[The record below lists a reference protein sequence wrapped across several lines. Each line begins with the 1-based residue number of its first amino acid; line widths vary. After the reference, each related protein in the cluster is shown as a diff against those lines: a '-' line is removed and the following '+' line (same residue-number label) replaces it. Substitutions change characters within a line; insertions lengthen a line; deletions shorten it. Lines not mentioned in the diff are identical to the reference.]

1 MTISH
6 RYQNFGSQIDDQP
19 ISSDLEKLEDEKLQS
34 FETGYQSGWDD
45 AVAAQKSLRDNVTAE
60 FARNLQSISFS
71 YHEARSA
78 LTSELRRAVEPLLLE
93 LLPTIAHETLFLH
106 LMEKIGEF
114 SEDTLRKS
122 LVISVPE
129 NRFETMKSLFEE
141 NLEAPFELVVD
152 DSFADD
158 QVFVKLGA
166 EEHEINFDPWL
177 EDMKSAIGS
186 LFDAIA
192 KE

>member
-6 RYQNFGSQIDDQP
+6 RYQNFGSQNEDQP
-19 ISSDLEKLEDEKLQS
+19 ISNDLEKLEDEKLQS

-60 FARNLQSISFS
+60 FAMNLQSISFS

-93 LLPTIAHETLFLH
+93 LLPTIARDTLFLH

-114 SEDTLRKS
+114 SEDTLQKS
-122 LVISVPE
+122 LLISVPE
-129 NRFETMKSLFEE
+129 NRFETMKSLFED
-141 NLEAPFELVVD
+141 NLETPFELMVD
-152 DSFADD
+152 DSLADD
-158 QVFVKLGA
+158 QVFIKLGT

-177 EDMKSAIGS
+177 EDTKSAIGS
-186 LFDAIA
+186 LFESIA